1 MKKPIIGIVGRSYLL
16 ENQPV
21 IQLNEEYRI
30 AIVKAGGIPIEIIP
44 NDTFYYGISQSNIGH
59 HLTDDEKNDLSL
71 ILEKCDGILMP
82 GGYCWYDFDEYIC
95 AYALKNNIP
104 ILGICLGM
112 QILGSIDVFDIDGN
126 HDFTV
131 KNDTNINHCQ
141 IDKKYVHDCF
151 IMPGILYQI
160 LNTDKITVNSRH
172 NYHITPKPYFHIEAY
187 SEDGLIEAISIP
199 NCKFALGVQWHPE
212 SMINYDYS
220 MSKIFEAFVIASKS
234 K

>member
-82 GGYCWYDFDEYIC
+82 GGYFWYDFDEYIC
-95 AYALKNNIP
+95 DYALKNNIP
-104 ILGICLGM
+104 ILG
-112 QILGSIDVFDIDGN
+112 
-126 HDFTV
+126 
-131 KNDTNINHCQ
+131 
-141 IDKKYVHDCF
+141 
-151 IMPGILYQI
+151 
-160 LNTDKITVNSRH
+160 
-172 NYHITPKPYFHIEAY
+172 
-187 SEDGLIEAISIP
+187 
-199 NCKFALGVQWHPE
+199 
-212 SMINYDYS
+212 
-220 MSKIFEAFVIASKS
+220 KS
-234 K
+234 